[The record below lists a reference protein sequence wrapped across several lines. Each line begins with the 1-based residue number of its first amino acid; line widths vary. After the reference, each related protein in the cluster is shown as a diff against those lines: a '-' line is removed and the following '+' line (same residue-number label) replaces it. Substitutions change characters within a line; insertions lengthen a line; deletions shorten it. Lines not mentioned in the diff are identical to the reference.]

1 MSINNISIINNAYS
15 ALEIAQAGMTIT
27 SQNVSGANVEG
38 FSRRRA
44 NNVIGLMAPTSRDFG
59 STAFA
64 VEGFTRFVDNL
75 LTKQMLD
82 QRSKTSYTNTL
93 LQSVAG
99 LDAAIID
106 PSMSIADAVSK
117 FMNAAGTLANDDQSL
132 TNKQNF
138 AGAATQLATRI
149 SSFNEYLNDMKRS
162 TQTNMSAIL
171 NEANSL
177 APSLRG
183 INQKILASSSP
194 GFSTPSADLLDERD
208 RITMRLQDLLGGT
221 TIINEDGTATFQI
234 GGVSLVD
241 RMHANQFVNTD
252 IGVSDGALFNVF
264 MKNEQTGHLVG
275 PLSTTLNANP
285 GYSVSPAGQQ
295 EYTQSKTIFTSGQA
309 GAAFELLA
317 NFIPNLQREVS
328 ALTLG
333 IFRDVNSVRNQAGAE
348 ISSIFGF
355 RSSGGGF
362 NTDIPAVLSKKW
374 AQDSSGN
381 LLIQSGKFYED
392 SVNGRLLKIEEI
404 MTVSNPA
411 SSLYDASI
419 AAVVNDIVA
428 NKEYGASSFVSM
440 LSYGPEI
447 ATSFISSLNKTASAA
462 TTNSSLT
469 VDNISGIKVGDVLFN
484 GSTNTGRSVV
494 SIDSGTRTVTL
505 SGNVTIASGTTI
517 SFKSPNFN
525 IDATAANTIQGLRT
539 SFSNPLSTITND
551 VAATISSWKNTDKVN
566 QVIAKQLTDRRES
579 ISGVNLDEE
588 AANLVKFQQMY
599 GAASKVMQT
608 ANQMFNLLLNML
620 SE

>member
-149 SSFNEYLNDMKRS
+149 SSFSEYLNDIKRS
-162 TQTNMSAIL
+162 TQANMSGIL
-171 NEANSL
+171 NESNSL
-177 APSLRG
+177 STALRG

-208 RITMRLQDLLGGT
+208 RITMRLQDLLGGS

-241 RMHANQFVNTD
+241 RMSANQFFNTD
-252 IGVSDGALFNVF
+252 IGVSDGAIFNVY
-264 MKNEQTGHLVG
+264 MKSDQTGHLVG
-275 PLSTTLNANP
+275 PLSSNVASNPANTNAP
-285 GYSVSPAGQQ
+285 TQIKSV
-295 EYTQSKTIFTSGQA
+295 FTSGQA
-309 GAAFELLA
+309 GAAFEILA
-317 NFIPNLQREVS
+317 KFIPNLQREVG

-333 IFRDVNSVRNQAGAE
+333 IFRDVNSIKNQNN
-348 ISSIFGF
+348 SSITAVFGF
-355 RSSGGGF
+355 KESGGGF
-362 NTDIPAVLSKKW
+362 NTTMPAELTAKYRANADGS
-374 AQDSSGN
+374 
-381 LLIQSGKFYED
+381 LILVDGKF
-392 SVNGRLLKIEEI
+392 SVDTNATPAATSRVLKIEEI
-404 MTVSNPA
+404 MAAADPTSSYYLA
-411 SSLYDASI
+411 SVAQ
-419 AAVVNDIVA
+419 VVNNLVPNKTYSA
-428 NKEYGASSFVSM
+428 NSFVSM
-440 LSYGPEI
+440 LSYGPEL
-447 ATSFISSLNKTASAA
+447 SL
-462 TTNSSLT
+462 
-469 VDNISGIKVGDVLFN
+469 
-484 GSTNTGRSVV
+484 
-494 SIDSGTRTVTL
+494 
-505 SGNVTIASGTTI
+505 
-517 SFKSPNFN
+517 PQNFN
-525 IDATAANTIQGLRT
+525 IDATAANSIQGLRT

-566 QVIAKQLTDRRES
+566 QVISKQLSDRRES

>member
-1 MSINNISIINNAYS
+1 VSINNISIINNAYS

-64 VEGFTRFVDNL
+64 VEGFTRFIDNL

-117 FMNAAGTLANDDQSL
+117 FMNAAGTLANDDESL

-177 APSLRG
+177 APALRG

-241 RMHANQFVNTD
+241 RMSANQFFNTD
-252 IGVSDGALFNVF
+252 IGISDGAIFNVY
-264 MKNEQTGHLVG
+264 MKSEQTGKLVG
-275 PLSTTLNANP
+275 PLSTNTTDTTSNP
-285 GYSVSPAGQQ
+285 NVPFQIKS
-295 EYTQSKTIFTSGQA
+295 IFTSGQA
-309 GAAFELLA
+309 GAAFEILTK
-317 NFIPNLQREVS
+317 FIPNLQREVS
-328 ALTLG
+328 SLALG
-333 IFRDVNSVRNQAGAE
+333 IFRDVNSIKKEDNAT
-348 ISSIFGF
+348 SITTVFGF
-355 RSSGGGF
+355 KASGGGY
-362 NTDIPAVLSKKW
+362 NTSIPSELTNKYQQDLDGKLVADPLTGKW
-374 AQDSSGN
+374 IRD
-381 LLIQSGKFYED
+381 
-392 SVNGRLLKIEEI
+392 NGGRILKIDEI
-404 MTVSNPA
+404 MLASNPY
-411 SSLYDASI
+411 SSYYLQDI
-419 AAVVNDIVA
+419 AKVVNDQVPSYS
-428 NKEYGASSFVSM
+428 YGTSSFVSM
-440 LSYGPEI
+440 LSYGPEL
-447 ATSFISSLNKTASAA
+447 SLLANFNLDAASA
-462 TTNSSLT
+462 NRIEDL
-469 VDNISGIKVGDVLFN
+469 
-484 GSTNTGRSVV
+484 RS
-494 SIDSGTRTVTL
+494 
-505 SGNVTIASGTTI
+505 
-517 SFKSPNFN
+517 
-525 IDATAANTIQGLRT
+525 